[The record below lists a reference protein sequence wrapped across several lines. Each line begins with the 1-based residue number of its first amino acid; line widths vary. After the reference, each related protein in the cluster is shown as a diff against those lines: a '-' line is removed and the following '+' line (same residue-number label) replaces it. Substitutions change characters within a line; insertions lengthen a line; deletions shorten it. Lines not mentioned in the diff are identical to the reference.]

1 MTDYTTPI
9 EATFEL
15 QRQAAQ
21 GSHQAMQQGVE
32 FQKRMNEAALDG
44 FEATESTQ
52 RRVVELQREAF
63 HSVLYAVEANV
74 PGAVSATDE
83 MRDTVDEGYNEL
95 LDVHSET
102 FDTFLDEYEDSV
114 DTQAEISEEF
124 LDAMEEQFD
133 LLLEAHEEIE
143 DQSVE
148 ATEQVSEQV
157 GELQEQM
164 EEIQAQIRDISERA
178 ADAVEA

>member
-15 QRQAAQ
+15 QRQAVE

-44 FEATESTQ
+44 FEAAESTQ
-52 RRVVELQREAF
+52 RNVVELQREAF
-63 HSVLYAVEANV
+63 HSMLDAVEANV

-83 MRDTVDEGYNEL
+83 LRDMVDEGYDEL
-95 LDVHSET
+95 LDVHSDT
-102 FDTFLDEYEDSV
+102 FDTFLGEYEGSM
-114 DTQAEISEEF
+114 DTQAEMTEEY

-148 ATEQVSEQV
+148 ATEQV

-164 EEIQAQIRDISERA
+164 EEVQAQIRDVSERA

>member
-15 QRQAAQ
+15 QRQAVE

-32 FQKRMNEAALDG
+32 FQKRMNEAALEG
-44 FEATESTQ
+44 FEAAESTQ
-52 RRVVELQREAF
+52 RNVVELQREAF
-63 HSVLYAVEANV
+63 HSMLDAVEANV

-83 MRDTVDEGYNEL
+83 LRDMVDEGYDEL
-95 LDVHSET
+95 LDVHSDT
-102 FDTFLDEYEDSV
+102 FDTFLGEYEGSM
-114 DTQAEISEEF
+114 DTQAEMTEEY

-148 ATEQVSEQV
+148 ATEQVGEQV

-164 EEIQAQIRDISERA
+164 EEVQAQIRDVSERA